1 MLEAILF
8 LQRRSAMMEYASS
21 LTRKINV
28 WSVYPGALVG
38 WIMGAFNLSMMFLL
52 VPVLANL
59 FFPAHY
65 GLAIVGTWSIYTTT
79 FVFRPVGGFIF
90 GRLGDRI
97 GRKNTMFITL
107 LGLGLITF
115 ATGFLPVYATIGII
129 APILLFLFRAITG
142 IFAGGEYGN
151 GSSIIMES
159 ISGNRRGIW
168 GAAVQS
174 GYPIGYTLA
183 ASIFL
188 YLHYVFPGSSF
199 NVTGWRW
206 MFWIGLIPAIIGL
219 IIRIRMPES
228 VLWEESVKKKNPLKR
243 SFSPTIVYNVILG
256 ALAMT
261 GIAWVYGLTLGFFP
275 TVLSVHAFMKFPY
288 FIYVVITA
296 ILISLLGY
304 MASGYLSDIIGRRLT
319 MVIFSSMAIILA
331 IPLTYMIMGH
341 YLGFTGALIF
351 ASIIAFV
358 TTGVYGVIPSYLAEK
373 FPTEMR
379 STGTGI
385 GFNGGFILGN
395 WSTVFLLLI
404 VAFTSKAFYAWW
416 GAFIIIGEIFIL
428 ISAVLSKETKGVDL
442 SNIKL

>member
-1 MLEAILF
+1 MD
-8 LQRRSAMMEYASS
+8 
-21 LTRKINV
+21 
-28 WSVYPGALVG
+28 
-38 WIMGAFNLSMMFLL
+38 AFNLSMKFLL
-52 VPVLANL
+52 VPVLADL

-90 GRLGDRI
+90 GRLGDKI

-115 ATGFLPVYATIGII
+115 ATGFLPVYASIGVV

-159 ISGNRRGIW
+159 VNAGRRGIW

-188 YLHYVFPGSSF
+188 YLHYIFPGSAFS
-199 NVTGWRW
+199 VIGWRW
-206 MFWIGLIPAIIGL
+206 MFWIGLIPAVIGL

-228 VLWEESVKKKNPLKR
+228 ALWEETIRKKREGKR
-243 SFSPTIVYNVILG
+243 TSISPMAAYNIILG

-275 TVLSVHAFMKFPY
+275 TILSVHAFIKFPH
-288 FIYVVITA
+288 FLYVVITA
-296 ILISLLGY
+296 ILVSLIGY
-304 MASGYLSDIIGRRLT
+304 MISGYISDMIGRRLT
-319 MVIFSSMAIILA
+319 MMILR
-331 IPLTYMIMGH
+331 L
-341 YLGFTGALIF
+341 
-351 ASIIAFV
+351 
-358 TTGVYGVIPSYLAEK
+358 
-373 FPTEMR
+373 
-379 STGTGI
+379 
-385 GFNGGFILGN
+385 
-395 WSTVFLLLI
+395 
-404 VAFTSKAFYAWW
+404 
-416 GAFIIIGEIFIL
+416 
-428 ISAVLSKETKGVDL
+428 SA
-442 SNIKL
+442 